1 MIKNNLG
8 STAVPGYNEASGI
21 PKLIIRNNL
30 RATHYCQEA
39 DSEPPSRHAEATED
53 L

>member
-30 RATHYCQEA
+30 RALGT
-39 DSEPPSRHAEATED
+39 PPIIVRKQIPVFRASK
-53 L
+53 